1 MKVSYSDG
9 NLLLKNQDACARFYE
24 LQLRDAQYHYCPP
37 RTGPEKVCDFENLG
51 LLLEPDGRQ
60 LGCKSA
66 GKGTF
71 GGPWLESRG
80 CGSNKSRQL
89 GETEL
94 VLDFLQL
101 PGSPRSFTRLNVT
114 AAEPVILV
122 QSWQRR
128 SHSCPQRR
136 LADPASNFQSNG
148 LRCYIP
154 PPHESTLHGA
164 PRPGHLE
171 LITTV
176 RVSLFARKGLPLDLK
191 SIQT

>member
-66 GKGTF
+66 GKGTL
-71 GGPWLESRG
+71 GVRG
-80 CGSNKSRQL
+80 WSHVVVALTRV

-101 PGSPRSFTRLNVT
+101 PGSPRLFT
-114 AAEPVILV
+114 
-122 QSWQRR
+122 
-128 SHSCPQRR
+128 
-136 LADPASNFQSNG
+136 
-148 LRCYIP
+148 
-154 PPHESTLHGA
+154 
-164 PRPGHLE
+164 
-171 LITTV
+171 
-176 RVSLFARKGLPLDLK
+176 
-191 SIQT
+191 